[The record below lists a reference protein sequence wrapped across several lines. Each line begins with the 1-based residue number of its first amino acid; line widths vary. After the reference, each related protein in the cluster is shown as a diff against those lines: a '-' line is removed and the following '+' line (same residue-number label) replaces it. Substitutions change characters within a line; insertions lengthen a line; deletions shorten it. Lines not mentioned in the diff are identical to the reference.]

1 MLFNINEAAIGAFL
15 VIRRRRW
22 QAWGGNDRYCCG
34 LCNSNCV
41 SVSACS
47 FARLDALVRV
57 ELDVERAVGLVAEEG
72 TESFERV
79 TCVAV
84 LCVAL
89 TRIVEVVR
97 MVSVILVVI

>member
-1 MLFNINEAAIGAFL
+1 MNAYCLQFL
-15 VIRRRRW
+15 YPVACYLSQVLRR
-22 QAWGGNDRYCCG
+22 NDWTSLEFC
-34 LCNSNCV
+34 
-41 SVSACS
+41 
-47 FARLDALVRV
+47 FARLDAFVRV

-79 TCVAV
+79 TCVVV